1 MATRS
6 EKLQEIKSKISI
18 PMYFYQIILPQR
30 ADYYSDYTVD
40 FEASPVVKCPL
51 HDEDT
56 PSMRYYEETNTFF
69 CFGCRRGGDVIKL
82 HREYTKITTD
92 TMPSFDESIDFL
104 YGFFIQGNET
114 LRPLK
119 QYSKLTDNEAV
130 STPIDLLRYNKYTNL
145 LEGQLLVD
153 TDVSDSAK
161 MLIWK
166 AMDDTS
172 ILVSKNM
179 INAIEAIDYIN
190 GVVAS
195 AIKIG

>member
-1 MATRS
+1 MATRD
-6 EKLQEIKSKISI
+6 EMLQEVKSKVSI
-18 PMYFYQIILPQR
+18 PMYFYQVILPQR

-40 FEASPVVKCPL
+40 FEAIPVVKCPL

-82 HREYTKITTD
+82 HREYISVTTD
-92 TMPSFDESIDFL
+92 TMPSFDEAIEFL
-104 YGFFIQGNET
+104 YGFFIKGNET

-119 QYSKLTDNEAV
+119 QYNKLTENEAL
-130 STPIDLLRYNKYTNL
+130 STPTDLIRYNKYTNL

-153 TDVSDSAK
+153 IDVSDSAK
-161 MLIWK
+161 ALIWK

-172 ILVSKNM
+172 VLVSKNKA
-179 INAIEAIDYIN
+179 NAMEAVEYIK
-190 GVVAS
+190 GVVAQ
-195 AIKIG
+195 AIKI